1 MSEFSGAKVPV
12 LVTGGAGYIGSHA
25 VLALRDAGWPVAV
38 IDNLVTGFRF
48 AVPDDV
54 PLYEGDIAD
63 EALVARIIAE
73 QGIGA
78 IMHFAGSIIVPE
90 SVENPLK
97 YYSNNTAKSRA
108 LIEAAVKGGVRH
120 FIFSST
126 AATYGIPE
134 VSPVTEDS
142 PKQPINPYGMS
153 KLMTEIMLADT
164 ARAHPLNFSVLRYFN
179 VAGADPQARTGQ
191 STAGATHLIKV
202 AVEAALGKRESVGVF
217 GTDFDTPDGTGVR
230 DYIHVSDLAMAH
242 VQALEALIDQPERSL
257 TMNCGYGRGFSV
269 LDVLNAVDRVTNRP
283 VVRVMQGRRAGD
295 PDSLIS
301 DNSRI
306 KATLP
311 WVPRHADLDTI
322 IGHALAWERR
332 LSEIR
337 PEG

>member
-1 MSEFSGAKVPV
+1 MTKVPV

-25 VLALRDAGWPVAV
+25 VLALKDAGWPVAV
-38 IDNLVTGFRF
+38 IDNLTTGFRF
-48 AVPDDV
+48 AVPDGV
-54 PLYEGDIAD
+54 PLYEGDIED
-63 EALVARIIAE
+63 GALVARIIAE
-73 QGIGA
+73 QGIKA

-97 YYSNNTAKSRA
+97 YYHNNTAKSRA
-108 LIEAAVKGGVRH
+108 LIESAVQGGVSH

-142 PKQPINPYGMS
+142 PKKPINPYGMS
-153 KLMTEIMLADT
+153 KLMTETMLADV
-164 ARAHPLNFSVLRYFN
+164 AKAHPLNYCVLRYFN

-217 GTDFDTPDGTGVR
+217 GTDYDTPDGTGVR
-230 DYIHVSDLAMAH
+230 DYIHVSDLAQAH
-242 VQALEALIDQPERSL
+242 VLALAELVASPRDCL
-257 TMNCGYGRGFSV
+257 TMNCGYGSGFSV
-269 LDVLNAVDRVTNRP
+269 LQVLDAVDRVTNNKI
-283 VVRVMQGRRAGD
+283 VRVMQPRRAGD

-306 KATLP
+306 KATVP
-311 WVPRHADLDTI
+311 WVPQHADLDTI
-322 IGHALAWERR
+322 VAHALAWERK
-332 LSEIR
+332 LDEIR
-337 PEG
+337 AKG

>member
-78 IMHFAGSIIVPE
+78 IMHFAGSVIVPE

-126 AATYGIPE
+126 AATVPNFRVE
-134 VSPVTEDS
+134 LASAKVSF
-142 PKQPINPYGMS
+142 M
-153 KLMTEIMLADT
+153 
-164 ARAHPLNFSVLRYFN
+164 
-179 VAGADPQARTGQ
+179 
-191 STAGATHLIKV
+191 
-202 AVEAALGKRESVGVF
+202 
-217 GTDFDTPDGTGVR
+217 
-230 DYIHVSDLAMAH
+230 
-242 VQALEALIDQPERSL
+242 
-257 TMNCGYGRGFSV
+257 
-269 LDVLNAVDRVTNRP
+269 
-283 VVRVMQGRRAGD
+283 
-295 PDSLIS
+295 LIS
-301 DNSRI
+301 S
-306 KATLP
+306 
-311 WVPRHADLDTI
+311 W
-322 IGHALAWERR
+322 W
-332 LSEIR
+332 
-337 PEG
+337 